1 MDMKNMSDKEF
12 IQCLYK
18 GTFSSYD
25 FKVGSKVTTEKI
37 LDIGYRG
44 VKIVDGFI
52 RITRPMIESAENNEV
67 LEIIDTDDTD
77 YIYLLSNNLWYHE
90 DFLTPSK

>member
-1 MDMKNMSDKEF
+1 MDMKNMNDKEF
-12 IQCLYK
+12 MQCLYK
-18 GTFSSYD
+18 GTFNSYD

-37 LDIGYRG
+37 LDIGSGR

-52 RITRPMIESAENNEV
+52 RITTPMIESAEKNEV
-67 LEIIDTDDTD
+67 LEIIDTDGTDDT
-77 YIYLLSNNLWYHE
+77 YLLSNNFWYHE